1 MEKQPVSSAL
11 TVKLIKNPDIRAVWP
26 KIRKYI
32 ENAQPWG
39 YGDHTIEQIELEL
52 LVKDDWILLVA
63 EDENKELHGAATFT
77 FINYPND
84 RVAFM
89 TYIGGH
95 LVSNPDTNSQLE
107 RILRL
112 HGATKIQG
120 FVRKSMA
127 RYARLF
133 GYRERGIVVETKL

>member
-1 MEKQPVSSAL
+1 MESKQKPSL
-11 TVKLIKNPDIRAVWP
+11 TVKKVVHEELRGAWP
-26 KIRKYI
+26 KVKQYI
-32 ENAQPWG
+32 ETARPWG

-52 LVKDDWILLVA
+52 LVKDSWILLVA

-77 FINYPND
+77 FIDYPND
-84 RVAFM
+84 KVAFM

-95 LVSNPDTNSQLE
+95 LVTYPDTNSQME
-107 RILRL
+107 RILKL

-127 RYARLF
+127 RYARLY